1 MATKKKVNYTPTE
14 LAKSIKAKDYSPI
27 YLIYGDDLFT
37 IEKLNEL
44 FETSILTEDER
55 EFNQTVLYGSDVRA
69 EDIIVHARRFPM
81 MSEYQVV
88 IVKEVQTMKDFK
100 NMEPYAANPQS
111 STILVLSFS
120 GKGPDKRQ
128 KAVQIIAKDYV
139 MVETETIKEEKV
151 PGWINS
157 YITQKEYSIEPDA
170 AILLAEFT
178 GPDLARASME
188 ADKLMLNEKKG
199 HRFTS
204 SDLEKHT
211 GLNKEYNIYELQK
224 ALAHKDIFKS
234 NSIGFYFAKN
244 EKERPLP
251 VVISLLYTF
260 FSKVLTYHYLKS
272 KGENNIGKSMGIW
285 PKQMQ
290 EIEAA
295 ARNYSPAKLIHVIHH
310 LRKADLQFK
319 GYYSNNNKAP
329 GILKELIF
337 KIIH

>member
-1 MATKKKVNYTPTE
+1 MATKKKAGFTPSD

-27 YLIYGDDLFT
+27 YLISGEDLFT

-44 FETSILTEDER
+44 IETSILTEDER
-55 EFNQTVLYGSDVRA
+55 EFNQTVLYGSDVTA

-88 IVKEVQTMKDFK
+88 IVKEAQTMKDFK
-100 NMEPYAANPQS
+100 DLEAYALNPQS

-120 GKGPDKRQ
+120 GKSPDKRQ
-128 KAVQIIAKDYV
+128 KVVQLIAKDYV
-139 MVETETIKEEKV
+139 MVETEAIKEEKV

-157 YITQKEYSIEPDA
+157 YFTQRGYALEPDA

-178 GPDLARASME
+178 GPNLARAAME

-204 SDLEKHT
+204 SDLEKQT
-211 GLNKEYNIYELQK
+211 GLNKEYNIFELQK
-224 ALAHKDIFKS
+224 SLAQKDVFKS
-234 NSIGFYFAKN
+234 NSIAFYIAKN

-251 VVISLLYTF
+251 VVISLLYSF

-272 KGENNIGKSMGIW
+272 KGERDIAKAMGVW
-285 PKQMQ
+285 SKQVQ
-290 EIEAA
+290 ELESA

-310 LRKADLQFK
+310 LRKADLQYK
-319 GYYSNNNKAP
+319 GYYSKNDKAL